1 MLVILRKIPSAT
13 FKTEIIDFIEPALN
27 HGVWGVLGKKGYI
40 SSVEIIRRRNK
51 SIGNGIGRIEFD
63 ALLRIE
69 PDNAGHRVIRR
80 LNRNRFKGKRIEV
93 REYHLR
99 TWHNDRRDEGFKS
112 RIDFKEHRK
121 TDRRCNNFE
130 IIKAQKPQDTSECLD
145 KYIIT

>member
-13 FKTEIIDFIEPALN
+13 FKAEIIDFVEPALN
-27 HGVWGVLGKKGYI
+27 YGVWGLLGKKGYI

-51 SIGNGIGRIEFD
+51 DIGNGIGRTEFD

-80 LNRNRFKGKRIEV
+80 LNRKRLKGKRIVV
-93 REYHLR
+93 RVYHLR
-99 TWHNDRRDEGFKS
+99 TWHNDRRDEGFKF
-112 RIDFKEHRK
+112 RTDFKEYRK

-130 IIKAQKPQDTSECLD
+130 IILSSGDYSIRQRIGYPNG
-145 KYIIT
+145 